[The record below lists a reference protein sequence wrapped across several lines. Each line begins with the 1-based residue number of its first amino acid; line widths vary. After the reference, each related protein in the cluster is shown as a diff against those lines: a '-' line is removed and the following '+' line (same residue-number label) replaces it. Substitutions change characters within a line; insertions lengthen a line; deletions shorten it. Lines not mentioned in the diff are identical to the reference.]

1 MVTIVVCFQFQFA
14 LSPKCIF
21 CHLTQ
26 KPLCVTVFMRT
37 VLPQNGL
44 THSHT
49 NIDEFVPEDE
59 LDAGFLDEDGSSR
72 GRKRTNKPAA
82 KKQPAPAQ
90 VEQDVSEESDR

>member
-1 MVTIVVCFQFQFA
+1 MYLLSLDTKTPFCNCF
-14 LSPKCIF
+14 
-21 CHLTQ
+21 
-26 KPLCVTVFMRT
+26 FMRT

-72 GRKRTNKPAA
+72 GRKRTNRPAA
-82 KKQPAPAQ
+82 KKQTAPAVQ